1 MMKYIAFYLPQY
13 HPVKENNEWW
23 GEGFTE
29 WFNVAKSKPR
39 FKGHHQ
45 PHIPTTMGFYDL
57 RVPETRER
65 QAQLAHEYGIDGFC
79 YYHYWFNG
87 HLLLEKPLEAVLED
101 NKPELP
107 FCICWANE
115 NWTRAW
121 DGMER
126 EVLIKQDYTEEDSV
140 EHFNYLLPFLKDNR
154 YIKIDDKPVFLLYR
168 YDHIPDIDNFIHT
181 WNQMA
186 VKNGLNGI
194 YFICVKNGFV
204 TANYDEIFT
213 HQFDAVVDFQPNR
226 ADFPSIKT
234 KEQFLVDAA
243 RKLLPDTIFQY
254 LKRNASA
261 VNKISYKHMV
271 ENIVHSYATKPGKV
285 IPAIFPSW
293 DNSARRATPT
303 VIQNDEASV
312 FGYWLDE
319 ASKFSSNNGLSE
331 KVVFINA
338 WNEWAEG
345 CHLEPDLQNGTAFLE
360 QVKQVKCKY
369 E

>member
-1 MMKYIAFYLPQY
+1 MKYIAFYLPQY

-29 WFNVAKSKPR
+29 WFNVSKSKPR
-39 FKGHHQ
+39 FKGHNQ

-57 RVPETRER
+57 RVSETRIR
-65 QAQLAHEYGIDGFC
+65 QAELAKEYGIDGFC

-87 HLLLEKPLEAVLED
+87 HLLLEKPLEAILKDKEPD
-101 NKPELP
+101 FP

-126 EVLIKQDYTEEDSV
+126 EVLIKQDYTEQDSL
-140 EHFNYLLPFLKDNR
+140 EHFEYLLPFLKDDR
-154 YIKIDDKPVFLLYR
+154 YIKVEGKPVFLLYR
-168 YDHIPDIDNFIHT
+168 YDHIPDIGNFINT
-181 WNQMA
+181 WNEKAQA
-186 VKNGLNGI
+186 NGFEAI

-204 TANYDEIFT
+204 SSSYEEIFK
-213 HQFDAVVDFQPNR
+213 HNFDAVVDFQPNR
-226 ADFPSIKT
+226 IDFPSVKT
-234 KEQFLVDAA
+234 KEQFLVDTA
-243 RKLLPDTIFQY
+243 RSILPDALFQF

-271 ENIVHSYATKPGKV
+271 DNIVESYAKKPQKV
-285 IPAIFPSW
+285 IPAVFPSW
-293 DNSARRATPT
+293 DNSARRTTPT
-303 VIQNDEASV
+303 VIQNDEPENYA
-312 FGYWLDE
+312 YWLDE
-319 ASKFSSNNGLSE
+319 ASKFSASNGLSE
-331 KVVFINA
+331 SFVFINA

-345 CHLEPDLQNGTAFLE
+345 CHLEPDLKNGNAFLE
-360 QVKQVKCKY
+360 QTKKVKNKH